1 MYNIPEI
8 EEKKNNDRNE
18 IKGDTHSHTH
28 TNTSVTIGGE
38 RTLDATN
45 RLLNR
50 VEHKRGKEN
59 RQDLKDRCVEY
70 FYLI

>member
-1 MYNIPEI
+1 MI
-8 EEKKNNDRNE
+8 EMRYKVTR
-18 IKGDTHSHTH
+18 THTLARAHTH
-28 TNTSVTIGGE
+28 TNKSVAIGGE

-70 FYLI
+70 YYLI